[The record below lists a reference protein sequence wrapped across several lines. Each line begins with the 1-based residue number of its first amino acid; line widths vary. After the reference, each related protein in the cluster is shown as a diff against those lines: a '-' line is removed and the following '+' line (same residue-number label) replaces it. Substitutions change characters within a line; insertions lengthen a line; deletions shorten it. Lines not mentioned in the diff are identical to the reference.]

1 MDVQDYIK
9 VYEDIVDN
17 SLSNDLMKFNHDFK
31 PSSFSSHEKIHE
43 DSKNLKDIGKATW
56 YIGNSWTQNHHVLYT
71 ANCWDYEIETNC
83 TIDDY
88 ISSYDFNDEVLKI
101 CNEVWEVWEK
111 INGQ

>member
-1 MDVQDYIK
+1 MSFKEMDSVENCVSGMLKGCLETNEGMFRI
-9 VYEDIVDN
+9 E
-17 SLSNDLMKFNHDFK
+17 
-31 PSSFSSHEKIHE
+31 IHK
-43 DSKNLKDIGKATW
+43 DSKNLNDIGKATW
-56 YIGNSWTQNHHVLYT
+56 YIGDSWTQNHHVLYT

-88 ISSYDFNDEVLKI
+88 ISRYDFNDEVLKI